1 MFEFSMVKKIIVP
14 LSTILALMACQVQ
27 PNKTVIKA
35 GGPAGGRDKPINE
48 SPLLGL
54 SASIFGVAYETIQAA
69 TGGTRNCLVKT
80 GDALVWSCDTGKGI
94 AVGRRGPMPLSRK
107 DTVWTVGS
115 PFSHEYPLVDRALV
129 SGGQSRLG
137 NRHIYMTL
145 NDNGALVLNSHLAFT
160 GQNSS
165 RRFSV
170 LVEWS
175 LKGRIA
181 KSDLTSSE
189 IKFVDFELFTDVQI
203 FDQSGMRIS
212 ESKSTIKSSDLK
224 LQDCGHA
231 QGSWIRTTLE
241 SGSEAA
247 FEATYKDGIYP
258 QAGGPKLAW
267 PSCDT
272 SAADLKLALP
282 FWLRPGI

>member
-1 MFEFSMVKKIIVP
+1 MIKKIVVTLCTVLP
-14 LSTILALMACQVQ
+14 LLGCQVQ
-27 PNKTVIKA
+27 PNKTAIKT
-35 GGPAGGRDKPINE
+35 GGGSGGRDKPISE

-54 SASIFGVAYETIQAA
+54 SASIFGVVYETIQAT
-69 TGGTRNCLVKT
+69 TGVTRNCLIKT
-80 GDALVWSCDTGKGI
+80 GDTLVWSCDIGKGV
-94 AVGRRGPMPLSRK
+94 AVGRRGSMSLSRK
-107 DTVWTVGS
+107 DSTWTVGS
-115 PFSHEYPLVDRALV
+115 PFILEYPLIDRALA

-160 GQNSS
+160 GQSSS

-170 LVEWS
+170 MVEWS
-175 LKGRIA
+175 LKGQIA
-181 KSDLTSSE
+181 KSDLASNE
-189 IKFVDFELFTDVQI
+189 IKFVDLELFTDVQI
-203 FDQSGMRIS
+203 LDQNGLRIGAS
-212 ESKSTIKSSDLK
+212 QSTIKSSDLS
-224 LQDCGHA
+224 LQNCGHA
-231 QGSWIRTTLE
+231 QGSWIRKVLD
-241 SGSEAA
+241 SNSETAY
-247 FEATYKDGIYP
+247 EATYKDGIYP